1 MLDRE
6 HLKALFNKAKN
17 NAALAQPKDSDA
29 IIIADKSYCIYHAMF
44 SAWSYVKKE
53 FGLEDDPDFD
63 PTTNS
68 DFRES
73 LSKRLNSLI
82 RYAAKTALG
91 ASCKL
96 SNVIFAT
103 DCSKAAIWRNS
114 IYKDYKLPRRIA
126 DTSQRPFSFAPVFK
140 HVEEYVIPLF
150 LEENEGAMDIRA
162 DNAEGDD
169 VAAIIIKSL
178 PKEKKK
184 VLIASDRDYLQLA
197 DWPGLSIVNGFGK
210 VLNLE
215 DESKAKPLVEAG
227 HVLNA
232 KEFLLKKIL
241 MGDKA
246 DNIFAVQPR
255 LGEVKAAKMILDK
268 KELQKVLKE
277 DAEAN
282 ARFELNC
289 KLVDFDYI
297 PERIVEEVKSKLS
310 EFHGLQQSD
319 D

>member
-1 MLDRE
+1 MLNKE

-17 NAALAQPKDSDA
+17 NAIASQNGDPNA

-53 FGLEDDPDFD
+53 FGLEDDPDYD
-63 PTTNS
+63 PTTTA
-68 DFRES
+68 DFRQS

-82 RYAAKTALG
+82 EFAAKSALG
-91 ASCKL
+91 TSGKL

-103 DCSKAAIWRNS
+103 DCSKEAIWRNS
-114 IYKDYKLPRRIA
+114 IYKEYKLQRRVV
-126 DTSQRPFSFAPVFK
+126 DKTKRPFAFSPVFK
-140 HVEEYVIPLF
+140 FVEEQVIPMF
-150 LEENEGAMDIRA
+150 LEENEGSMDIRA

-169 VAAIIIKSL
+169 VAAIIIRSL
-178 PKEKKK
+178 PKDKKK

-241 MGDKA
+241 IGDKA
-246 DNIFAVQPR
+246 DNIVSIQPR
-255 LGEVKAAKMILDK
+255 LGEVKAAKMILDR

-289 KLVDFDYI
+289 KLVDFDNI

-310 EFHGLQQSD
+310 EFHGLN
-319 D
+319 